1 MWTTFGV
8 TFQEKKDNK
17 VTSIPEFLNIAPAL
31 PWGKDTA
38 MASNGKK
45 MMTICFYVL
54 QNVWVSVNFEGYKIT
69 LKAAGISFL

>member
-1 MWTTFGV
+1 MWTTFGA

-38 MASNGKK
+38 MASIGKK
-45 MMTICFYVL
+45 WWQYVFMCFRMSGFQL
-54 QNVWVSVNFEGYKIT
+54 ILRDTK
-69 LKAAGISFL
+69 LL

>member
-45 MMTICFYVL
+45 NDDNM
-54 QNVWVSVNFEGYKIT
+54 
-69 LKAAGISFL
+69 FLCASECLGFS